1 MEVRSL
7 IKRETSARLL
17 FWAAS
22 STLIIAYLL
31 ISHERGY
38 ILKLYQEDMNTY
50 AIFSLLSVLA
60 LGFCLGKLS
69 ETITDA
75 LGLEIEKIEHFEG

>member
-1 MEVRSL
+1 V
-7 IKRETSARLL
+7 IKRETSLRLF
-17 FWAAS
+17 FWTAS
-22 STLIIAYLL
+22 SLAIIAYLL
-31 ISHERGY
+31 SSYKSGY
-38 ILKLYQEDMNTY
+38 ILRLYREDASTY
-50 AIFSLLSVLA
+50 AVFSLISILA